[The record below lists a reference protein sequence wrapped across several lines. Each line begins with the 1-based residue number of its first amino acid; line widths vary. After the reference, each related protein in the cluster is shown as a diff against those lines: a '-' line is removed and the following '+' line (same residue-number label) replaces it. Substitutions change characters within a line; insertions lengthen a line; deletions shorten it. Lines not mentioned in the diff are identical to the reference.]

1 MRRFALALL
10 VAVFASPLAD
20 AQITLRYAHM
30 NTADSN
36 PGLQASFFAKKVH
49 EYSDGAVVV
58 EVYPDSQLGTLQDQ
72 AEAVSSG
79 LVAFHHTTAG
89 SLGALYP
96 DFGVLDT
103 PYIYRNVDHLLK
115 VVAPTSSVM
124 SKLSAGLSK
133 SKGVH
138 VLYTF
143 YFGTR
148 ELSCDRP
155 IKEPSDLSTLMIRC
169 LPFPIYQTAV
179 EGLGAIATPIDWAA
193 TPTALA
199 AKVVNGEENPVDIML
214 SSKLYEFQ
222 PYLMLTGHIMAAEIV
237 VVNDDIWRRLSTDQR
252 AAITR
257 AAAEASA
264 YATKLTLDT
273 EAADLAAL
281 KDHGMKVIGPAD
293 GLDVT
298 AFRNR
303 TQALVKERLG
313 ALWSDY
319 YSLIER
325 TK

>member
-1 MRRFALALL
+1 
-10 VAVFASPLAD
+10 
-20 AQITLRYAHM
+20 M

-36 PGLQASFFAKKVH
+36 PGLQASFFAKKVR
-49 EYSDGAVVV
+49 EYSGGSVVV
-58 EVYPDSQLGTLQDQ
+58 EVYPDSQLGTLQAQ

-79 LVAFHHTTAG
+79 LIAFHHSTAG
-89 SLGALYP
+89 DLGNFYA

-115 VVAPTSSVM
+115 VVAPTSSVI
-124 SKLSAGLSK
+124 SKLSSGLSK

-155 IKEPSDLSTLMIRC
+155 IKEPSDLSTLKIRC
-169 LPFPIYQTAV
+169 LPFPIYQTTV

-199 AKVVNGEENPVDIML
+199 AKVVNGEENPVDIIL

-237 VVNDDIWRRLSTDQR
+237 VVNDGIWLRLSKEQR

-264 YATKLTLDT
+264 YATKLTLDN

-281 KDHGMKVIGPAD
+281 KGHGMKVIGPAE

-298 AFRNR
+298 AFRER
-303 TQALVKERLG
+303 TQAFVQERLG
-313 ALWSDY
+313 SRWSDY